1 MNDLPR
7 ELEAYLTDSDGEHAS
22 AEFRRNLY
30 DQTESLL
37 PSPRLGRHRQV
48 LIAAACGPLFLG
60 VLLLLGIWWILRSS
74 AMPNE
79 AAIVVP
85 VVVVPVNDEAP
96 APAPAPSE
104 PTFSPALTLEWQ
116 AFDSA
121 PANQAKLYWS
131 AGQSYVAAEGDYL
144 SAIRCYRQAL
154 EAGPAEM
161 RQITDEDDVLSMAL
175 KLDRHQKEKRDAA
188 P

>member
-7 ELEAYLTDSDGEHAS
+7 ELEAYLTDSDGEQAS
-22 AEFRRNLY
+22 GEFRRKLY

-37 PSPRLGRHRQV
+37 PNRSPGRHRQV
-48 LIAAACGPLFLG
+48 LVAAACGPLFFG

-104 PTFSPALTLEWQ
+104 PTTAITAPPASRTSLVRCPCSRRVTFWVTRTVRSTEARKREWQ
-116 AFDSA
+116 
-121 PANQAKLYWS
+121 
-131 AGQSYVAAEGDYL
+131 V
-144 SAIRCYRQAL
+144 
-154 EAGPAEM
+154 
-161 RQITDEDDVLSMAL
+161 
-175 KLDRHQKEKRDAA
+175 
-188 P
+188 